1 MSSFVEDPQAA
12 YGYSGGDAVQSW
24 DRDERLDARR
34 TPAAADSQ
42 RVQLSEEC
50 ASLYRSFVRSQ
61 LDGYEEVPISPTT
74 EQHDGRAS
82 DDAFEDQ
89 HREPN
94 VGFSADQFASYEQ
107 RLKTSSLR
115 LEAPHQV
122 VLRDA
127 PSNETFDTDLEKGS
141 VISKLSPISG
151 HSRNVSQIT
160 VLSNWTVET
169 INVPAKRQSKIVR
182 DVRHTY
188 FNVYRRLFSIV
199 FIANM
204 IGLIVFLCRNRTAT
218 KLSLS
223 DIATAASANIM
234 VAILI
239 RQDYI
244 VNFWFKVFWRVP
256 HSAPLRLRRMIAKV
270 YENGGVHSGSAVAG
284 TIWFILLTV
293 AVTIDFVQNVL
304 RSIPVLTL
312 TYVLVVLLMTIVAL
326 AYPRL
331 RFASH
336 NTFEYTHRFAG
347 WTAVGLFWAEIM
359 LLAHSMS
366 ESTGKSMGNILIHLP
381 TFWFLIIITFHIV
394 LPWLRLRRWHF
405 VPEQLSTHA
414 LRLKFEKNLP
424 PLSGLAIA
432 EFPLGEWHQFATF
445 PNEEGGGSMI
455 ISNAG
460 DWTKRNILSGQTRY
474 WVRGLP
480 KTGVLSM
487 AFCFTKVIV
496 VTTGSGIGP
505 CLSFLAEPR
514 RRTVVRV
521 LWSTPSPLKTYGHQI
536 QNMVLRADPDAVI
549 IDTRASG
556 RPDMV
561 AIAYS
566 MFVELEAEA
575 VFVISNPKLTRKVVY
590 AMESRGIPAF
600 GPVWDS

>member
-1 MSSFVEDPQAA
+1 MSSFVEHPPAA
-12 YGYSGGDAVQSW
+12 YDYFSGYRDQSL
-24 DRDERLDARR
+24 DQDERLEVGRML
-34 TPAAADSQ
+34 AAESEV
-42 RVQLSEEC
+42 VQLPEEC
-50 ASLYRSFVRSQ
+50 AALYRNYVGSQ
-61 LDGYEEVPISPTT
+61 SNGEREEQDTAVGERHRAYSYEETC
-74 EQHDGRAS
+74 D
-82 DDAFEDQ
+82 EDE
-89 HREPN
+89 HRELN
-94 VGFSADQFASYEQ
+94 AGFSAHQFASYEQ
-107 RLKTSSLR
+107 RLKSSAPR
-115 LEAPHQV
+115 LDAPRQT
-122 VLRDA
+122 VLRIA
-127 PSNETFDTDLEKGS
+127 PSSETFDTDLEKGS
-141 VISKLSPISG
+141 ASSKLSPISG
-151 HSRNVSQIT
+151 HSRNISQTT

-188 FNVYRRLFSIV
+188 FNVYKRLFSIV

-204 IGLIVFLCRNRTAT
+204 IGLIVFLAQNRTPT

-223 DIATAASANIM
+223 DIATAASANIL

-244 VNFWFKVFWRVP
+244 VNFWFKVFWRIP
-256 HSAPLRLRRMIAKV
+256 HSAPLRLRRMVAKV
-270 YENGGVHSGSAVAG
+270 YENGGIHSGSAVAG

-293 AVTIDFVQNVL
+293 AITIDFVQNAL
-304 RSIPVLTL
+304 RSIPVLVL
-312 TYVLVVLLMTIVAL
+312 TYVLVVLLIAIIIL

-347 WTAVGLFWAEIM
+347 WTAVGLFWAEIL
-359 LLAHSMS
+359 LLAHTMS
-366 ESTGKSMGNILIHLP
+366 ESTGKSMSTVLVHLP

-394 LPWLRLRRWHF
+394 LPWLRLRKWDF
-405 VPEQLSTHA
+405 EPEQLSPHA
-414 LRLKFEKNLP
+414 LRLRFKKNLP

-445 PNEEGGGSMI
+445 PNDEGGGSMI

-460 DWTKRNILSGQTRY
+460 DWTKRNIASGKAHY
-474 WVRGLP
+474 WIRGLP

-487 AFCFTKVIV
+487 AFCFTKVVV

-514 RRTVVRV
+514 RKTLCRV
-521 LWSTPSPLKTYGHQI
+521 LWSTPSPLKTYGHEI
-536 QNMVLRADPDAVI
+536 QNMVVRADPEAVI

-561 AIAYS
+561 AITYS
-566 MFVELEAEA
+566 MYVEMGAEA

>member
-1 MSSFVEDPQAA
+1 MPSAHQHRDAAPIYMSGQTDQ
-12 YGYSGGDAVQSW
+12 W
-24 DRDERLDARR
+24 RH
-34 TPAAADSQ
+34 
-42 RVQLSEEC
+42 LSERPHVGWPLAPEVQDTQLPDEC
-50 ASLYRSFVRSQ
+50 VDLYRNYMRSQ
-61 LDGYEEVPISPTT
+61 PDGRYEQPTARSVEGNGADGYAVEEEAQQSHNP
-74 EQHDGRAS
+74 
-82 DDAFEDQ
+82 
-89 HREPN
+89 
-94 VGFSADQFASYEQ
+94 GFSADQFASYEK
-107 RLKTSSLR
+107 RLKSSRPRIDAPR
-115 LEAPHQV
+115 LA

-127 PSNETFDTDLEKGS
+127 HSNDSFDFDLEKGLA
-141 VISKLSPISG
+141 VSKISPISG
-151 HSRNVSQIT
+151 HSRSESQTTI
-160 VLSNWTVET
+160 LSNWTVET
-169 INVPAKRQSKIVR
+169 INVPAKRQSKLIR

-188 FNVYRRLFSIV
+188 LNVYRRLFSIV

-204 IGLIVFLCRNRTAT
+204 VGLIVFLARNRTAD

-223 DIATAASANIM
+223 DMATAASANIC

-244 VNFWFKVFWRVP
+244 VNFLFKIFWRVP
-256 HSAPLRLRRMIAKV
+256 HSAPLRLRRIVAKV
-270 YENGGVHSGSAVAG
+270 YENGGIHSGSAVAG
-284 TIWFILLTV
+284 TIWFILLTI

-312 TYVLVVLLMTIVAL
+312 TYVLVVLLMAIIAL
-326 AYPRL
+326 AYPRF

-359 LLAHSMS
+359 LLAHNMS
-366 ESTGKSMGNILIHLP
+366 ESTGENMGMVLLHLP
-381 TFWFLIIITFHIV
+381 TFWILIIITFHII
-394 LPWLRLRRWHF
+394 LPWLRLRKWHF
-405 VPEQLSTHA
+405 EPERLSPHA
-414 LRLKFEKNLP
+414 LRLRFKQRLP

-445 PNEEGGGSMI
+445 PNDQGGGSMI

-460 DWTKRNILSGQTRY
+460 DWTKRNIMSDNTRY

-480 KTGVLSM
+480 KTGVMSM
-487 AFCFTKVIV
+487 AFVFSRVVV

-514 RRTVVRV
+514 RKTVCRV
-521 LWSTPSPLKTYGHQI
+521 LWSTPAPLKTYGHEI
-536 QNMVLRADPDAVI
+536 QNMVLRADPEAVI

-561 AIAYS
+561 AITYS
-566 MFVELEAEA
+566 MFIEMGAEA
-575 VFVISNPKLTRKVVY
+575 VFCISNPKLTRKIVY
-590 AMESRGIPAF
+590 AMESRGIPAY